1 MSQYE
6 IKHEILG
13 RPDYAMIKLS
23 LEENQMA
30 NVEPSAMAAMD
41 SNIRMKTKA
50 KGGII
55 KGIKRKLTGESFF
68 MNEFT
73 AKKGPGELFISPAL
87 PGDTEHIYLEDS
99 NIILQGSA
107 FVASS
112 EGVTIDSKFQGLKG
126 LFNGEGFFLI
136 QAKGIGDLFFN
147 TYGSMI
153 EIPVDGNY
161 VVDNGY
167 IVAFEDTLQYHTEV
181 VGGLKFGVTTLMS
194 GEGIVC
200 RFEGHGRLWIQ
211 SRQLGPFVGWAST
224 FGTGKKGLVGS
235 VLDNV

>member
-1 MSQYE
+1 MTQCE
-6 IKHEILG
+6 IKHEIVG

-23 LEENQMA
+23 LEADQMA

-41 SNIRMKTKA
+41 SNIQMKTKA
-50 KGGII
+50 KGGIL

-73 AKKGPGELFISPAL
+73 AKNGPGELYVSPAL
-87 PGDTEHIYLEDS
+87 PGDTEHVYLDDS
-99 NIILQGSA
+99 SLILQASA

-112 EGVTIDSKFQGLKG
+112 EGVSIDSKFQGLKG

-136 QAKGIGDLFFN
+136 QAKGTGDLFFN
-147 TYGSMI
+147 TYGSLI
-153 EIPVDGNY
+153 EIPVDGDY

-167 IVAFEDTLQYHTEV
+167 IVAFEETLEYHTEI

-200 RFEGHGRLWIQ
+200 RFSGHGRLWIQ
-211 SRQLGPFVGWAST
+211 SRQLSPFVSWAST
-224 FGTGKKGLVGS
+224 FSNPKRGVVGTI
-235 VLDNV
+235 LDNV